1 MKKIIVSPIVKDAMK
16 IFSLERLYNPYL
28 KWADDPDPMDFDHLY
43 EKDLVADAKKLLE
56 DEDKIFDP
64 EDVRRLKD
72 FVRKWD
78 VEDLPDPD

>member
-1 MKKIIVSPIVKDAMK
+1 MK
-16 IFSLERLYNPYL
+16 IFSLERVYNPYL

-64 EDVRRLKD
+64 EDVRR
-72 FVRKWD
+72 
-78 VEDLPDPD
+78 